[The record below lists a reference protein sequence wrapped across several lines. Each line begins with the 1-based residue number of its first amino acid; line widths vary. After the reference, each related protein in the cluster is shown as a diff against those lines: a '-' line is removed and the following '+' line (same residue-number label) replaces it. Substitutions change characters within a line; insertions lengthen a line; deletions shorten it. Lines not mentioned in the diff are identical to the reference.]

1 MKKILLILFCT
12 IFPFIFIACSN
23 QYENK
28 EELLNSKVQ
37 SQSDNTIISPTN
49 QDNSKTNE
57 EKLSSNSLNAETI
70 ILTMFNQENES
81 LCDEE
86 TEKFL
91 NDIKSCKDTPNVV
104 LINKVGSISI
114 KYKKSDEKA
123 EYAALY
129 LASDNNVYAKYTAE
143 GQNDYAYK
151 IDIEKL
157 NH

>member
-1 MKKILLILFCT
+1 MKNAISLLICIIISITLVS
-12 IFPFIFIACSN
+12 CSN
-23 QYENK
+23 QIEQSKITSLEQTTNNEIDTK
-28 EELLNSKVQ
+28 NNSTELIDETLNIETV
-37 SQSDNTIISPTN
+37 I
-49 QDNSKTNE
+49 
-57 EKLSSNSLNAETI
+57 LSFFDQN
-70 ILTMFNQENES
+70 NES

-123 EYAALY
+123 EYATLY

>member
-1 MKKILLILFCT
+1 MKNAILLLICIIISITLVS
-12 IFPFIFIACSN
+12 CSN
-23 QYENK
+23 QIEQSKITSLEQTTNNEIDTK
-28 EELLNSKVQ
+28 NNSTELIDETLNIETV
-37 SQSDNTIISPTN
+37 I
-49 QDNSKTNE
+49 
-57 EKLSSNSLNAETI
+57 LSFFDQN
-70 ILTMFNQENES
+70 NES

-114 KYKKSDEKA
+114 KYKNSNEKI
-123 EYAALY
+123 EYAAFY
-129 LASDNNVYAKYTAE
+129 LASDNNVYAKYLAE
-143 GQNDYAYK
+143 EENDYAYK

>member
-1 MKKILLILFCT
+1 MKNAISLLICIIISITLVS
-12 IFPFIFIACSN
+12 CSN
-23 QYENK
+23 QIEQSKITSLEQTTNNEIDTK
-28 EELLNSKVQ
+28 NNSTELIDETLNIETV
-37 SQSDNTIISPTN
+37 I
-49 QDNSKTNE
+49 
-57 EKLSSNSLNAETI
+57 LSFFDQN
-70 ILTMFNQENES
+70 NES

-123 EYAALY
+123 EYAVLY

-151 IDIEKL
+151 INIEKL